1 FNDHRGHLEGDKAL
15 KRVADALESFAA
27 QNRGYALRLG
37 GEEFVVLAP
46 VHDARE
52 AIAKGNQ
59 LRGRIKQLKIIHQD
73 EPEPKYLTVSIGVS
87 LS

>member
-1 FNDHRGHLEGDKAL
+1 
-15 KRVADALESFAA
+15 
-27 QNRGYALRLG
+27 
-37 GEEFVVLAP
+37 
-46 VHDARE
+46 ARE

-87 LS
+87 LSERTQADAINPNGLLDESDEALYAAKNLGRDRVALYSNENRDSA